1 MDGRP
6 VSGEKSIH
14 EMHGRTPWKPLPTME
29 IPPIHG
35 WEGSMSGMQQ
45 LRGYVA
51 TWLRGYVAVCG
62 CRAAWPAARDSSIR
76 RVLLV
81 VRRGPPDNERTIC
94 PNGPGIFPQ
103 GPGILPHRTACMQ
116 IIVLRFDQV
125 RIAQRWV
132 LCC

>member
-1 MDGRP
+1 MSLLNLRASVTHDSLLPIYLYGSS
-6 VSGEKSIH
+6 SGTFELMLMLLAPRI
-14 EMHGRTPWKPLPTME
+14 T
-29 IPPIHG
+29 
-35 WEGSMSGMQQ
+35 
-45 LRGYVA
+45 A
-51 TWLRGYVAVCG
+51 WLRGYVAVCG

-76 RVLLV
+76 RVLFV
-81 VRRGPPDNERTIC
+81 VRRSPPDNERTIC

-132 LCC
+132 LYC